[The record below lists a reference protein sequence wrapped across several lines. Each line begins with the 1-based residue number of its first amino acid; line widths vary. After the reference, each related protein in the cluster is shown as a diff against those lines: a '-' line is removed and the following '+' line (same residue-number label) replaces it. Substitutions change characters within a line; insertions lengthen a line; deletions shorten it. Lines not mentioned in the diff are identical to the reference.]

1 MNRKI
6 PFHELAAML
15 AANCNISAEEAEDFI
30 RNFFDLAAQTL
41 GEGDPVRIKGIG
53 SFETANDSDCP
64 VIFIPD
70 DSIADTIN
78 APFALFEPED
88 LSDTITEET
97 LAEISDEGRTPAET
111 DETETVAEE
120 TGCITEAAP
129 ECTPEAES
137 ESEYMAEAE
146 GKIEEKVE
154 YTPDTAEA
162 PACSEAEAEDI
173 ATDSNSPSVPPV
185 ASVHSV
191 PPAESVT
198 SVPPAASVHS
208 DLPSASATPT
218 AEPETAP
225 TVPDTITP
233 GAAEPAVI
241 KPASPSFPEDEPE
254 EYIEEP
260 VRHKS
265 GGGFGLGFL
274 IGLLAGL
281 AIGACAVYFAIDY
294 IMPTSPAVIEEP
306 ATEEIATEEE
316 VNAVLSEAEAV
327 LSGDTVI
334 AAAPIVPAEQ
344 AQMIAALNKQA
355 AQSSSE
361 AAPQKDDATGNEKPA
376 VQSQNKTV
384 KDKVRPGYLLHD
396 MAKKHY
402 GNKCFWVYIY
412 EENRSK
418 ISNPNRVSPG
428 LELTIPAAEK
438 YGINAS
444 SQASINTA
452 NVKASK
458 ILAKYPR

>member
-41 GEGDPVRIKGIG
+41 GEGEPVRIKGIG
-53 SFETANDSDCP
+53 SFETSGDSDCP

-129 ECTPEAES
+129 ECTADAECECTPEAES
-137 ESEYMAEAE
+137 ECTTEAE
-146 GKIEEKVE
+146 PE
-154 YTPDTAEA
+154 DTATV
-162 PACSEAEAEDI
+162 SH
-173 ATDSNSPSVPPV
+173 SPSVPPV

-191 PPAESVT
+191 PQAESIP

-208 DLPSASATPT
+208 DLPAASATPT
-218 AEPETAP
+218 AEPEKAP

-233 GAAEPAVI
+233 GAVEPAVT

-294 IMPTSPAVIEEP
+294 IMPTSPAAIEEP

-344 AQMIAALNKQA
+344 AQMIAALNKQTA
-355 AQSSSE
+355 ESSSE

-376 VQSQNKTV
+376 VQPQNKTV

-452 NVKASK
+452 NAKASK